1 MVGLTR
7 GQGGAGVG
15 VLPLR
20 ARGCLRFGGMGFG
33 RFGRGVGRGISC
45 PVWRGPPPR
54 TREPPDV
61 LVAHQSRTGPPRP
74 LRGRPGGR
82 PVRGRI
88 TPAFAG
94 TTMLADTTFCV
105 YAEHPRPRGDH
116 DFTVF
121 NPAAEPE
128 HPRPRGDHLLD
139 LHLQAAFAIS
149 LLITFLLL
157 LKPPTYAPP
166 FRHASQRAN
175 PPPAAHPLTPTTAA
189 PSPQPPPPPVSPPPT
204 SGKSAPNGS
213 SP

>member
-121 NPAAEPE
+121 NPRRRAGTP
-128 HPRPRGDHLLD
+128 PPSRGPPSRPAPSGGLCHLLTH
-139 LHLQAAFAIS
+139 HLSTPSQAPN
-149 LLITFLLL
+149 LRTPL
-157 LKPPTYAPP
+157 PPRLPTREPTPP
-166 FRHASQRAN
+166 GR
-175 PPPAAHPLTPTTAA
+175 PPPHPNNRRSFPTATAPARVSTP
-189 PSPQPPPPPVSPPPT
+189 
-204 SGKSAPNGS
+204 NFW
-213 SP
+213 